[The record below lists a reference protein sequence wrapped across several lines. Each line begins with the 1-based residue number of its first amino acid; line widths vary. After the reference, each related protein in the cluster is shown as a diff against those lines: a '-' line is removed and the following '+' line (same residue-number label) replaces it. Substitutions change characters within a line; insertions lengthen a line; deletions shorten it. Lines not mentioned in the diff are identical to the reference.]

1 MEKWKKVVAIGAV
14 GAGAALAFSGRR
26 SLGVASVAGGL
37 ALLASEH
44 PETFE
49 AIWERTPDYVRRAS
63 ELFATLSHLAEK
75 FAEETRRRG
84 VLSFDEAV

>member
-1 MEKWKKVVAIGAV
+1 MEKWKKILAIGAL

-37 ALLASEH
+37 ALLASEY

-49 AIWERTPDYVRRAS
+49 AIWEKTPDYVRRAS
-63 ELFATLSHLAEK
+63 EIFAQLSHLSEK